1 MVVKVTLQMKDGS
14 FQKARVT
21 DCESVEEAIEFMKQ
35 MRPGVVEV
43 YEGWEK
49 AEQNEQAPQN

>member
-1 MVVKVTLQMKDGS
+1 MVVKVSLQMKDGS

-21 DCESVEEAIEFMKQ
+21 DCETVEEAIEFMKE

-43 YEGWEK
+43 FEGWDR
-49 AEQNEQAPQN
+49 AELWERQAP